1 MQDWSTSVFAV
12 ATGCQC
18 LEQEGVME
26 YQGDV
31 EREGFDQYWDEM
43 MKLDT
48 DDDRFI
54 WGGDNNGEE

>member
-1 MQDWSTSVFAV
+1 
-12 ATGCQC
+12 
-18 LEQEGVME
+18 ME

-54 WGGDNNGEE
+54 WGGDDNGEE